1 MNEKLLLL
9 KASKSQSYWLAAQ
22 ARTNRKIKL
31 LAERKDRAWNL
42 ARRAAI
48 LLKGDYGVKRVV
60 LIGSLASGKGF
71 HPRSDID
78 LVIWGLDEN
87 KYYQAVGRLLGLDP
101 EFEVDLIEAEYASPN
116 LSRVIE
122 QDGVSL

>member
-1 MNEKLLLL
+1 MKVDSALV
-9 KASKSQSYWLAAQ
+9 SKSYWLAAQ
-22 ARTNRKIKL
+22 TRTNRKIKL

-42 ARRAAI
+42 ARRAAT
-48 LLKGDYGVKRVV
+48 LLKEDYGVNRIV

-71 HPRSDID
+71 HQRSDID
-78 LVIWGLDEN
+78 LVVWGLDEK

>member
-1 MNEKLLLL
+1 MKVDSALV
-9 KASKSQSYWLAAQ
+9 SKSYWLAAQ

-31 LAERKDRAWNL
+31 LAERKDRAWHL
-42 ARRAAI
+42 AIRAAT
-48 LLKGDYGVKRVV
+48 LLKGDYGVERVV

-78 LVIWGLDEN
+78 LVIWGLDEK
-87 KYYQAVGRLLGLDP
+87 KYYQAVGKLLSLDP
-101 EFEVDLIEAEYASPN
+101 AFEIDLIEAEYASPY

>member
-1 MNEKLLLL
+1 MSELIESQEN
-9 KASKSQSYWLAAQ
+9 QSYRLAAQ

-31 LAERKDRAWNL
+31 LAERKDRAWHL
-42 ARRAAI
+42 ARRAAT
-48 LLKGDYGVKRVV
+48 LLKRDYGVKLVV

-71 HPRSDID
+71 HQRSDID
-78 LVIWGLDEN
+78 LVVWGLDE
-87 KYYQAVGRLLGLDP
+87 KEYYRVVGQLLSLDP
-101 EFEVDLIEAEYASPN
+101 AFEIDLIEAEYASPN

>member
-1 MNEKLLLL
+1 MKVDSALV
-9 KASKSQSYWLAAQ
+9 SKSYWLAAQ

-31 LAERKDRAWNL
+31 LAERKDRAWHL
-42 ARRAAI
+42 AHRAAT
-48 LLKGDYGVKRVV
+48 LLKEEYGVKRVV

-78 LVIWGLDEN
+78 LVIWEPDEK
-87 KYYQAVGRLLGLDP
+87 KYYQAVGKLLGLHP
-101 EFEVDLIEAEYASPN
+101 AFEIDLIDPEYASPN
-116 LSRVIE
+116 LSSVIE